1 MGRLFSASDDGK
13 LFMWD
18 LHVEKI
24 LHKYNTFDEE
34 KNEKVNE
41 KSKAERFVN
50 P

>member
-24 LHKYNTFDEE
+24 LQKYSSYDEE
-34 KNEKVNE
+34 SKERKQD
-41 KSKAERFVN
+41 KSKAERIV